1 MLPPRCCLGSRLRL
15 RLGGGFGFGRG
26 AVVECMTTT
35 RPTIERIESV
45 RLGEGEGEGEGEG

>member
-1 MLPPRCCLGSRLRL
+1 MRL

>member
-1 MLPPRCCLGSRLRL
+1 
-15 RLGGGFGFGRG
+15 
-26 AVVECMTTT
+26 MTTT